1 MQTLSAST
9 NRPLFRYLLAAPLA
23 LALTL
28 SGLAAHAQVAP
39 TPAPA
44 MKPIPPDAVYY
55 VDGKQVSQAEMA
67 KLDPQAIASINVVKG
82 EKQQQ
87 AFGRSTAAGALLIT
101 TKANADTPAV
111 RAFNEQFPTTGATPA
126 QTAAVTAVQAYMRK
140 TYPAAKVEMV
150 GPDKV
155 RADHYRAFF
164 EQNGQR
170 LQLLFDANGQPVKE

>member
-1 MQTLSAST
+1 MSTKSVST
-9 NRPLFRYLLAAPLA
+9 NRPLVRYLLAAPLA

-44 MKPIPPDAVYY
+44 MKPIPKDAIYY
-55 VDGKQVSQAEMA
+55 VDGQQVSREAME
-67 KLDPQAIASINVVKG
+67 KLDPKSIASIDVVKG
-82 EKQQQ
+82 AQQQQ
-87 AFGRSTAAGALLIT
+87 AFGRSTEAGAILVT
-101 TKANADTPAV
+101 TTANADAPAVQAFNKRFPKTPA
-111 RAFNEQFPTTGATPA
+111 TPE
-126 QTAAVTAVQAYMRK
+126 QTAAVAAAQAYMTK
-140 TYPAAKVEMV
+140 AYPDAKLQFIA
-150 GPDKV
+150 PDKQ